1 MSEAFPYL
9 TAVVLSDI
17 GCRRENNEDA
27 VLSLPQCGVFAV
39 ADGMGGA
46 AAGEVASRFT
56 VEAIR
61 DAFTRSPDAPFALT
75 AESSARLLVR
85 AVNDAS
91 QAIKAYAAAHSLAGP
106 GTTVVV
112 LAFDRATPAR
122 ACVLHAGD
130 SRAYRFRDGLLSQL
144 TADHSLAAAAG
155 VTEEERL
162 PMRFRGVITR
172 AVGLAP
178 DVELERTALAVRP
191 NDLYL
196 LCTDGLSKM
205 VPDPQLAALL
215 TRESGRPLEE
225 LAQLLI
231 DHALHAGGEDNVSVL
246 LVRVADRLPPA
257 ADAPLPR
264 QTRLLEN
271 ELQAQ
276 PTGVALLKEIIRKSL
291 SHDAPPLVQFIKYG
305 VVGGMATA
313 LHIVT
318 FFLCGWLLL
327 PCLTQDDI
335 AVRLLGLTAPVL
347 TPSTRAWN
355 AGFCNAIGFVLSNTF
370 CYVLNRLFVF
380 KPGRHHWVTEFL
392 LFFAVS
398 GISMVLGT
406 AIQTFLITQAGFQ
419 TTPAFGA
426 NIVCALF
433 INYAMRKFVI
443 FKG

>member
-9 TAVVLSDI
+9 TAAVLSDA

-27 VLSLPQCGVFAV
+27 AVSLPQCGVFAV

-46 AAGEVASRFT
+46 AAGEVASQCT
-56 VEAIR
+56 VEAIHT
-61 DAFTRSPDAPFALT
+61 AFTQSPDAPFALT
-75 AESSARLLVR
+75 AESSAWLLTR

-91 QAIKAYAAAHSLAGP
+91 RTIKAYAADHGFAGS

-112 LAFDRATPAR
+112 LVFDRATPTR

-155 VTEEERL
+155 VTVEESL

-178 DVELERTALAVRP
+178 DVELERTSLAVRP

-205 VPDPQLAALL
+205 VSDPQLAALL
-215 TRESGRPLEE
+215 VREGDRPLEE
-225 LAQLLI
+225 LAQTLI
-231 DHALHAGGEDNVSVL
+231 DHALQAGGEDNVSVL
-246 LVRVADRLPPA
+246 LVRVANHLPPTTNT
-257 ADAPLPR
+257 PLPR
-264 QTRLLEN
+264 QTRLFEK
-271 ELQAQ
+271 ELRSQSMEDA
-276 PTGVALLKEIIRKSL
+276 PLRDIIRKCL
-291 SHDAPPLVQFIKYG
+291 SHDAHPLVQFIKYG
-305 VVGGMATA
+305 IVGGMATGV
-313 LHIVT
+313 HIIT
-318 FFLCGWLLL
+318 FFLCGWFLL

-335 AVRLLGLTAPVL
+335 VVRLLGLTAPEL
-347 TPSTRAWN
+347 TQSVRAWN

-370 CYVLNRLFVF
+370 CYLLNRLFVF
-380 KPGRHHWVTEFL
+380 KPGRHHWIIEFL

-406 AIQTFLITQAGFQ
+406 AIQTFLITQSGLQ
-419 TTPAFGA
+419 TTLAFGA
-426 NIVCALF
+426 NIICALF

>member
-1 MSEAFPYL
+1 MSEWFPYL
-9 TAVVLSDI
+9 TAAVLSDV

-27 VLSLPQCGVFAV
+27 AVSLPECGVFAV

-46 AAGEVASRFT
+46 AAGESRQPFHRRGHPRCLHPVAGRA
-56 VEAIR
+56 VRADR
-61 DAFTRSPDAPFALT
+61 RGVGT
-75 AESSARLLVR
+75 AAVR

-91 QAIKAYAAAHSLAGP
+91 QAIKAYAAAHDLAGS

-112 LAFDRATPAR
+112 LAFDRVTPAR

-155 VTEEERL
+155 VTEEESL

-215 TRESGRPLEE
+215 TRASGRSLEE
-225 LAQLLI
+225 LAQVLI
-231 DHALHAGGEDNVSVL
+231 DHALQAGGEDNVSVL

-271 ELQAQ
+271 ELQSQ
-276 PTGVALLKEIIRKSL
+276 PTGVALLKEIIRKTQP
-291 SHDAPPLVQFIKYG
+291 DAHPLVRIKYG
-305 VVGGMATA
+305 VVGGMTSR
-313 LHIVT
+313 IVA
-318 FFLCGWLLL
+318 FS
-327 PCLTQDDI
+327 
-335 AVRLLGLTAPVL
+335 VRLV
-347 TPSTRAWN
+347 S
-355 AGFCNAIGFVLSNTF
+355 V
-370 CYVLNRLFVF
+370 
-380 KPGRHHWVTEFL
+380 
-392 LFFAVS
+392 AVPD
-398 GISMVLGT
+398 
-406 AIQTFLITQAGFQ
+406 A
-419 TTPAFGA
+419 
-426 NIVCALF
+426 
-433 INYAMRKFVI
+433 R
-443 FKG
+443 